1 MKRNISVEIPIN
13 SKDASRRGLDLSLC
27 KLVISFSGIEK
38 QNFLELARL
47 INIFHPFNTHIF
59 ITSVSE
65 FVSLDSVLQNIP
77 EKTTKLLNLN
87 AVKIETTAG
96 LSELLS
102 LWQAEAL
109 VIFFANEKLAHK
121 IISDLPSLEPR
132 WWTLSKTNYEIPFLK
147 QLTLSDPFLFFSPS
161 HMSLEILGSRNQITR
176 LKILTD
182 QGSLD

>member
-47 INIFHPFNTHIF
+47 
-59 ITSVSE
+59 
-65 FVSLDSVLQNIP
+65 
-77 EKTTKLLNLN
+77 
-87 AVKIETTAG
+87 